1 MLRTSLELIFWNVE
15 EDKEF
20 RIKNGEQVQ
29 SANRDLKLVGGKNS
43 KKLGIR
49 GNPMP

>member
-29 SANRDLKLVGGKNS
+29 SANRDLKLVRGK
-43 KKLGIR
+43 K
-49 GNPMP
+49 